1 MNAVKNNKRTLES
14 RTLRPAL
21 EIRFHFVD
29 GSIQIYRQGNAEVA
43 QSILRRI
50 DPSVLFSQPRIVVA
64 DAYSKSV
71 FVCSQINRVDLV
83 FDDPGFSGIPYDHAD
98 LVELTEAEFNQH
110 VPLDEPARLERRE
123 QQREAGD
130 LLVSFLHLRMRGG
143 SDVYVMNE
151 AIVKLPIENH
161 SFMQR
166 LLSKGA
172 YSIRLAE
179 GGQGILNLQ
188 NLIGYTVYPGVPEI
202 PADAWM
208 ALPTAYYETL
218 TVSELTRNVERSSAE
233 GLCGET

>member
-1 MNAVKNNKRTLES
+1 MNAVKDNKRTLER

-29 GSIQIYRQGNAEVA
+29 GSRQIFRQGDAEVA
-43 QSILRRI
+43 QSVLRRI
-50 DPSVLFSQPRIVVA
+50 DPSFLFSRPRIVVA

-71 FVCSQINRVDLV
+71 FVCSHINRIDLV
-83 FDDPGFSGIPYDHAD
+83 FNDPGFSEMPYDHAD
-98 LVELTEAEFNQH
+98 LVELTEAEFNKH
-110 VPLDEPARLERRE
+110 VPLNEPARLEKRE

-130 LLVSFLHLRMRGG
+130 LLVSFLRLRMTGG
-143 SDVYVMNE
+143 SDVYLMNE

-172 YSIRLAE
+172 YTIRLAE

-202 PADAWM
+202 PADTWM
-208 ALPTAYYETL
+208 AWPEATYETP
-218 TVSELTRNVERSSAE
+218 R
-233 GLCGET
+233 